1 MVDSP
6 GAVVAGGGPDLLE
19 RYLPVYDV
27 VITEHLAVD
36 ADTGATFRAAKE
48 LDFLTVRSPLLTASM
63 FVRALPARLRGHAA
77 APPAELHL
85 AGDSPGLPGWL
96 HLEDMTGREVV
107 FGAIGKFWK
116 ADIEWRDVPAE
127 RFTMF
132 QEPGWGK
139 IACHLLVRHDG
150 PDRAMLTYECRTG
163 TTDSGARRMLA
174 RYWWLIRPF
183 VGHIMRATLRT
194 ISADAVRA
202 RCGTP

>member
-1 MVDSP
+1 
-6 GAVVAGGGPDLLE
+6 
-19 RYLPVYDV
+19 
-27 VITEHLAVD
+27 
-36 ADTGATFRAAKE
+36 
-48 LDFLTVRSPLLTASM
+48 
-63 FVRALPARLRGHAA
+63 
-77 APPAELHL
+77 
-85 AGDSPGLPGWL
+85 
-96 HLEDMTGREVV
+96 MTGREVV

-116 ADIEWRDVPAE
+116 ADIEWRDVPVE
-127 RFTMF
+127 RFAMF

-139 IACHLLVRHDG
+139 IACHLLVRPDG